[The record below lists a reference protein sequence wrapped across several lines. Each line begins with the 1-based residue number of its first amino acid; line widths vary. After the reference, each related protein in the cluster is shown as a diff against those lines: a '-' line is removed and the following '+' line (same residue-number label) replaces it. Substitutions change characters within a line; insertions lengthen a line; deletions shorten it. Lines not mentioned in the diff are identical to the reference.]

1 MKKLL
6 LTALIAAMM
15 ALPLGTVA
23 MADDKPISE
32 SPTVNEA
39 YIPGEAPAQSDTRP
53 GTTARK
59 DTPGSISFVPA
70 AAGLV
75 LAGAVIRDL
84 GQF

>member
-32 SPTVNEA
+32 SPRQNAKDSKNSTQKVNN
-39 YIPGEAPAQSDTRP
+39 
-53 GTTARK
+53 
-59 DTPGSISFVPA
+59 F
-70 AAGLV
+70 
-75 LAGAVIRDL
+75 
-84 GQF
+84 